1 MKPEGRGG
9 GQAVEALSVL
19 ARTLSFPGDR
29 KPSVFKVLTD
39 FLLPIFSYITQLMF
53 WQNPCGRCGNEPA
66 DG

>member
-39 FLLPIFSYITQLMF
+39 FLLLIFS
-53 WQNPCGRCGNEPA
+53 
-66 DG
+66 